1 MSESITLR
9 RSKYTMARRRINIA
23 LCTLEDGFYDLL
35 SPENVVEL
43 LTSAL
48 SDLDE
53 AEVVGQM
60 QGSATVERGL
70 DWNAYES
77 VTGGAHETL

>member
-1 MSESITLR
+1 MKEAVTLSN
-9 RSKYTMARRRINIA
+9 SKYVMARRRINIA

-48 SDLDE
+48 ADLDE
-53 AEVVGQM
+53 AEITAQSQSG
-60 QGSATVERGL
+60 AAVEHGL
-70 DWNAYES
+70 DWNAYPRVASCNE
-77 VTGGAHETL
+77 

>member
-53 AEVVGQM
+53 AEVIVQGQR
-60 QGSATVERGL
+60 GATVERGL
-70 DWNAYES
+70 DWNAYSE
-77 VTGGAHETL
+77 VAGD